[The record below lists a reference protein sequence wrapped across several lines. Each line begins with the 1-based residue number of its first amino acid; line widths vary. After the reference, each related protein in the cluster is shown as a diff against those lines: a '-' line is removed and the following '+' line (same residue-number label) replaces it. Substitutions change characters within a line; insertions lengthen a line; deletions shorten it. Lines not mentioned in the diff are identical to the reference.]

1 MFFVALVVGILALV
15 FLLLRREY
23 IYSAI
28 IFIIFLVAI
37 HLTFKYNIVGSEPIE
52 TVLWIDSSQSMKG
65 KMQDV
70 KEIVSQVKP
79 DSVRFFGYS
88 FNNPDRD
95 FKNFETNKLNIIV
108 SDFLFDIPTNI
119 VSENTVFVPVSTVVK
134 TNHLIKKIYFTNIS
148 QIDYLNIELLAKST
162 IKIYG
167 NNKVLYQPENIS
179 TNYIIPVTSLPE
191 EVFIQSVSTNI
202 ASKTKLYS
210 DIGVLWFD
218 LNPDFS
224 RLSQVIK
231 AYSLKCEYFL
241 KVTKSTNFYFDKKFK
256 GLIVGYPSGDV
267 RLDDL
272 VDITEMGGRV
282 VVVSPYESFVKKIF
296 RVSTVQNPKVS
307 TSSFLYLSEKEIF
320 ELVKGYEGVVD
331 LAFRY
336 QYPIVELDNIETL
349 DRDGYSVYFRYK
361 GVEFLV
367 IMLGNISKFDKQLAK
382 EGVVYSFSE
391 DIYGN
396 ILKFVLGKGSKG
408 ISEVV
413 LSESAFEGGII
424 PQGKVVLLRDLQNW
438 VKTNYKP
445 RVPTIVAKEENIS
458 QWWILMLV
466 IVSLLAIKWIFK

>member
-231 AYSLKCEYFL
+231 TYSLRCE
-241 KVTKSTNFYFDKKFK
+241 
-256 GLIVGYPSGDV
+256 
-267 RLDDL
+267 
-272 VDITEMGGRV
+272 
-282 VVVSPYESFVKKIF
+282 
-296 RVSTVQNPKVS
+296 
-307 TSSFLYLSEKEIF
+307 
-320 ELVKGYEGVVD
+320 
-331 LAFRY
+331 
-336 QYPIVELDNIETL
+336 
-349 DRDGYSVYFRYK
+349 
-361 GVEFLV
+361 
-367 IMLGNISKFDKQLAK
+367 
-382 EGVVYSFSE
+382 
-391 DIYGN
+391 
-396 ILKFVLGKGSKG
+396 
-408 ISEVV
+408 
-413 LSESAFEGGII
+413 
-424 PQGKVVLLRDLQNW
+424 
-438 VKTNYKP
+438 
-445 RVPTIVAKEENIS
+445 
-458 QWWILMLV
+458 
-466 IVSLLAIKWIFK
+466 